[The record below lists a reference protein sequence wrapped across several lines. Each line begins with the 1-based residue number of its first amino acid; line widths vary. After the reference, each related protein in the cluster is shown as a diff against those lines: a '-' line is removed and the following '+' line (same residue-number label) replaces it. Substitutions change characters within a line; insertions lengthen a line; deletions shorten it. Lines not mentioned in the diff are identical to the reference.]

1 MSNSA
6 KLSARERIES
16 LVDANSFV
24 EIGGMITK
32 RNTDFNMQEKETPAD
47 GVITGYGVI
56 DGNLVY
62 VYSQDATGYGVVNSN
77 LVYIYSQ
84 DVTALNGSVGEMH
97 AKKIAGIYEMA
108 MKAGAPVI
116 GLIDCAGIR
125 VQEAMDALAGFGD
138 IYMAKVNASGVIPQI
153 SAVLGSCGGG
163 VAISSKLGDI
173 TIIEKTN
180 GKLFVNS
187 PNAIAGNRIEKCD
200 TSDAAFQAECGNA
213 DIVCENEQEVFTT
226 IRSLIDLLP
235 ANAGAAVV
243 VENSDDPNRVLDGF
257 DGYATDAKAA
267 LTQIADDT
275 KFVEL
280 KAEYGKEMVTG
291 LLSLDGVTVG
301 AIANAK
307 EGILSTAGCKKAE
320 QFMYFCDAFNI
331 PVVTLTNV
339 KEYAAD
345 MQEEKTISQAVADLT
360 YAFASAD
367 VPRINV
373 ITGEAYGSAYV
384 SMNSKHIGADLVLAL
399 DSAKVGVMDAKVAAQ
414 ILCEDEISQAANTK
428 EALEEKAKEFDTL
441 QDGATAAAKRG
452 YVDNVISGS
461 EIRKHLIYALQMF
474 GMR

>member
-1 MSNSA
+1 M
-6 KLSARERIES
+6 LS
-16 LVDANSFV
+16 V
-24 EIGGMITK
+24 
-32 RNTDFNMQEKETPAD
+32 P
-47 GVITGYGVI
+47 
-56 DGNLVY
+56 
-62 VYSQDATGYGVVNSN
+62 
-77 LVYIYSQ
+77 
-84 DVTALNGSVGEMH
+84 GSIH
-97 AKKIAGIYEMA
+97 
-108 MKAGAPVI
+108 
-116 GLIDCAGIR
+116 
-125 VQEAMDALAGFGD
+125 
-138 IYMAKVNASGVIPQI
+138 
-153 SAVLGSCGGG
+153 
-163 VAISSKLGDI
+163 
-173 TIIEKTN
+173 
-180 GKLFVNS
+180 
-187 PNAIAGNRIEKCD
+187 
-200 TSDAAFQAECGNA
+200 
-213 DIVCENEQEVFTT
+213 
-226 IRSLIDLLP
+226 LLSRWP
-235 ANAGAAVV
+235 H
-243 VENSDDPNRVLDGF
+243 
-257 DGYATDAKAA
+257 
-267 LTQIADDT
+267 DT

-307 EGILSTAGCKKAE
+307 EGILSTAGCKKTE

-428 EALEEKAKEFDTL
+428 EALEEKAKEFDAL

>member
-1 MSNSA
+1 MRT
-6 KLSARERIES
+6 L
-16 LVDANSFV
+16 
-24 EIGGMITK
+24 
-32 RNTDFNMQEKETPAD
+32 
-47 GVITGYGVI
+47 
-56 DGNLVY
+56 Y
-62 VYSQDATGYGVVNSN
+62 VS
-77 LVYIYSQ
+77 
-84 DVTALNGSVGEMH
+84 
-97 AKKIAGIYEMA
+97 
-108 MKAGAPVI
+108 
-116 GLIDCAGIR
+116 
-125 VQEAMDALAGFGD
+125 
-138 IYMAKVNASGVIPQI
+138 
-153 SAVLGSCGGG
+153 
-163 VAISSKLGDI
+163 
-173 TIIEKTN
+173 
-180 GKLFVNS
+180 
-187 PNAIAGNRIEKCD
+187 
-200 TSDAAFQAECGNA
+200 
-213 DIVCENEQEVFTT
+213 ENEQEVFTT

-414 ILCEDEISQAANTK
+414 ILCEDEISKAANTK

-461 EIRKHLIYALQMF
+461 EIRKHLIYALPVSYKKLTSNEKLSH
-474 GMR
+474 RL